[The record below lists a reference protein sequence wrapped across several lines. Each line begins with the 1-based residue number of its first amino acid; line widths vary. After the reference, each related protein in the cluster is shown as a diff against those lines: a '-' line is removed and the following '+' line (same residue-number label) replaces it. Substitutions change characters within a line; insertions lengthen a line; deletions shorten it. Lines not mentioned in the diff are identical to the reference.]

1 MPLSRREFLKGSA
14 SGLAAAALPRLAAAG
29 EAPIG
34 RIGLQLYTMRTEL
47 VREFDGVLGWIAE
60 AGYQEVEFA
69 GYFGRSPK
77 QVRDSLEEAGLR
89 APSAHSDLPEDPAR
103 WPAFF
108 DAAATIGH
116 RYVVVAWL
124 PADRRRTLDD
134 WKRTAARFNRAGEVA
149 ARSGLRFA
157 YHNHDFEFRPIAG
170 TVPYDLLLAETDPKL
185 VRLELDLYWI
195 IAAGADPL
203 AYFARYPK
211 RFPMVH
217 VKDRAADGTM
227 VDVGRGTIDWRR
239 ILSRRRQ
246 AGIEHVFVEHD
257 EPPDPFA
264 TARQGAEYL
273 KKLRL

>member
-1 MPLSRREFLKGSA
+1 MTVSRRDFLRGGA
-14 SGLAAAALPRLAAAG
+14 AGLAAAALPFPAPAG
-29 EAPIG
+29 DERIG
-34 RIGLQLYTMRTEL
+34 RIGLQLYTMRKEL
-47 VREFDGVLGWIAE
+47 VREFDGVLGWVASV
-60 AGYQEVEFA
+60 GYREVEFA

-77 QVRDSLEEAGLR
+77 QVRESLEEAGLQ
-89 APSAHSDLPEDPAR
+89 APSAHADLPGDQAA

-124 PADRRRTLDD
+124 PPEQRRTLDD
-134 WKRTAARFNRAGEVA
+134 WKRTAARFNRVGEVA
-149 ARSGLRFA
+149 ARSGVRFA
-157 YHNHDFEFRPIAG
+157 YHNHDFDFKPIGG
-170 TVPYDLLLAETDPKL
+170 TIPYDLLLAETDPKL

-195 IAAGADPL
+195 IAAGHDPL
-203 AYFARYPK
+203 AYFAKYPK
-211 RFPMVH
+211 RFPLVH

-246 AGIEHVFVEHD
+246 AGIEHLFVEHD
-257 EPPDPFA
+257 EPPDPFV

-273 KKLRL
+273 KKLRV

>member
-1 MPLSRREFLKGSA
+1 MTVSRRDFLRGGA
-14 SGLAAAALPRLAAAG
+14 AGLAAAALPYPVPAG
-29 EAPIG
+29 GERIG
-34 RIGLQLYTMRTEL
+34 RIGLQLYTMRKEL
-47 VREFDGVLGWIAE
+47 VREFDGVLGWVASV
-60 AGYQEVEFA
+60 GYREVEFA

-77 QVRDSLEEAGLR
+77 QVRESLEEAGLA
-89 APSAHSDLPEDPAR
+89 APSAHADLPSDQAA
-103 WPAFF
+103 WPGFF
-108 DAAATIGH
+108 DAAAAIGH

-124 PADRRRTLDD
+124 PPEQRRTLDD

-149 ARSGLRFA
+149 ARSGVRFA
-157 YHNHDFEFRPIAG
+157 YHNHDFEFKPIGGA
-170 TVPYDLLLAETDPKL
+170 VPYDLLLAETDPKL

-203 AYFARYPK
+203 AYFAKYPK

-239 ILSRRRQ
+239 ILSRRGQ
-246 AGIEHVFVEHD
+246 AGIEHLFVEHD
-257 EPPDPFA
+257 EPPDPFV

-273 KKLRL
+273 KKLRV